1 MAGVVGGERK
11 ASARRAADAAGILLA
26 SPMALV
32 LTSERLVTV
41 RIGGRGVAKELL
53 NAFPLGDVGSMQVK
67 RVGFGASVTLQL
79 AGVPISLESRVGA
92 ARAFA
97 EVLARVKVA

>member
-1 MAGVVGGERK
+1 M
-11 ASARRAADAAGILLA
+11 
-26 SPMALV
+26 
-32 LTSERLVTV
+32 
-41 RIGGRGVAKELL
+41 AKELL

-67 RVGFGASVTLQL
+67 RAGFGASVTLEL
-79 AGVPISLESRVGA
+79 SGVPIRLESRVGA